1 MLENLFPMIKLPQI
15 LRLLAVWLLSTAFT
29 VTPVYA
35 ASHAGSDGPVDQ
47 HASAPVD
54 DDELADP
61 DCD

>member
-1 MLENLFPMIKLPQI
+1 MIKLPQI